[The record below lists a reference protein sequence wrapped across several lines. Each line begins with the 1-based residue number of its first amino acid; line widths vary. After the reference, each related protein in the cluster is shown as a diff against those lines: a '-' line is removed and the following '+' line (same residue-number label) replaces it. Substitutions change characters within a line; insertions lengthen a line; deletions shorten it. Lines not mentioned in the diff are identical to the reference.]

1 MSIVKNI
8 NKYPNNNLT
17 DILSL
22 MFHSNTK
29 PGNSPFNISNKN
41 SLRNTLERINCKN
54 KKNNST
60 RKSKNKSKDSEILIN
75 NYLSQRPRLNTEGND
90 NNLMKMKFSM
100 DFFKNKIDKMF
111 QENTKKISTNKKIN
125 ENDNNFRKAKINN
138 KEMINKSK
146 KLENSNILNKKKN
159 NNFHFTRITSNNQNS
174 YNKKIIENT
183 NNEYNMNT
191 QNFSHT
197 QSYFNQTNKSK
208 NRVNNNQKFLNS
220 ENIKHKNKNKSED
233 IKRQS
238 ALNNKIVKEKKMKNF
253 SGLIQQISP
262 FHMTN
267 NKLSHIQN
275 YFKNIN
281 ENKKII
287 NNQKEQQKKIEKILA
302 TEPKLNNSNR
312 LDTGD
317 FILKDNSNYLFV
329 SKNPTQI
336 TNIIEKKENNKYINN
351 YFNICDSTNINNKNK
366 DNLKSEDKSDYEE
379 NNYYDTYEEIHFYF
393 IQKIQKGKKLKLNII
408 NKKS

>member
-1 MSIVKNI
+1 
-8 NKYPNNNLT
+8 
-17 DILSL
+17 
-22 MFHSNTK
+22 
-29 PGNSPFNISNKN
+29 
-41 SLRNTLERINCKN
+41 
-54 KKNNST
+54 
-60 RKSKNKSKDSEILIN
+60 
-75 NYLSQRPRLNTEGND
+75 
-90 NNLMKMKFSM
+90 
-100 DFFKNKIDKMF
+100 
-111 QENTKKISTNKKIN
+111 
-125 ENDNNFRKAKINN
+125 
-138 KEMINKSK
+138 
-146 KLENSNILNKKKN
+146 
-159 NNFHFTRITSNNQNS
+159 
-174 YNKKIIENT
+174 
-183 NNEYNMNT
+183 MNT